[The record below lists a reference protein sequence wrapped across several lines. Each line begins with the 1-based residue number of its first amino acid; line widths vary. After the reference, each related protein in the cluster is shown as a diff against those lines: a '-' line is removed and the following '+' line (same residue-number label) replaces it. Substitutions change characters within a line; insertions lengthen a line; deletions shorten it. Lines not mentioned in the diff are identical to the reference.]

1 MKIFLITDYFFPFN
15 PGGSEWSVYELAKS
29 FKKKKVKPTV
39 VTLNYGTLK
48 NSNYRGIE
56 VIRIPFIKK
65 ISSSR
70 KVVNP
75 IWQNNPI
82 FFLMSTFQ
90 ILKLINEKNPDILHV
105 HGKFLIPAAIIA
117 GFLKNK
123 PVVITSRD
131 KQMLCPIGKCFFD
144 SQRKKSCKF
153 AEYITKDIPW
163 FYKNYTHDK
172 SVIKFAYVFLGSL
185 ASRISYQIIQI
196 LAKRA
201 KKVIAISRS
210 QKAYLV
216 ANGFRDIDVIYNTAT
231 FTRPKSRVQKEKKV
245 LFAGKLSKGKG
256 SQILTG
262 AIKNLVP
269 KSNIKFIFAGSIDDK
284 SVQNFKG
291 FKKNVKF
298 LGAVSYH
305 ELKRLYRSVSA
316 VVMPSVYPESF
327 GRVALEA
334 LSQGTPAVV
343 TNIGGLPEIVEDHKT
358 GRIVK
363 TNVEDLGKA
372 LLEVL
377 SGEKFYKDGIKKN
390 YPYLEKKFYTEPI
403 NQHLKIYK
411 SLV

>member
-29 FKKKKVKPTV
+29 FKKRKLNPTV
-39 VTLNYGTLK
+39 VTLNYGTQK

-65 ISSSR
+65 INSDR

-82 FFLMSTFQ
+82 FFLVSIFQ

-123 PVVITSRD
+123 PVIITSRD

-144 SQRKKSCKF
+144 SQRKKSCKL
-153 AEYITKDIPW
+153 AEYITKDVPW
-163 FYKNYTHDK
+163 FYKNYTQDK
-172 SVIKFAYVFLGSL
+172 SVLKFIYILLGSIYN
-185 ASRISYQIIQI
+185 RISYQLIQI

-201 KKVIAISRS
+201 KKIIAISQS

-216 ANGFRDIDVIYNTAT
+216 ANGFRNIDVIYNTAT
-231 FTRPKSRVQKEKKV
+231 FTRSKSRVLKQKKV
-245 LFAGKLSKGKG
+245 LFAGKLSRGKG
-256 SQILTG
+256 SQILIS
-262 AIKNLVP
+262 AIKNLAT
-269 KSNIKFIFAGSIDDK
+269 KSDIKFLMAGTIDSQNLTIGK
-284 SVQNFKG
+284 SYM
-291 FKKNVKF
+291 KNVKF
-298 LGAVSYH
+298 LGPLSYQD
-305 ELKRLYRSVSA
+305 LKSMYKNVSA
-316 VVMPSVYPESF
+316 AVMPSIYPESF

-334 LSQGTPAVV
+334 ISQGTPAIV
-343 TNIGGLPEIVEDHKT
+343 TNIGGLPEIVEDHLT
-358 GRIVK
+358 GRVVK
-363 TNVEDLGKA
+363 ARSYE
-372 LLEVL
+372 LERAIQEVVND
-377 SGEKFYKDGIKKN
+377 EKFYKVNIRKN
-390 YPYLEKKFYTEPI
+390 YKKLVKKFYTDPI
-403 NQHLKIYK
+403 NQYLKLYK